1 MLAKSVSFAKGVKAD
16 YIRTLRKRVGE
27 YFEENHI
34 SKYGNWRMAVKT
46 IAMLSFLLV
55 PYLTL
60 LFAGITNGWIV
71 ALLYAAIGVGQAG
84 VGFSVMHDACHGSFS
99 KYPWLNKIFSYTM
112 NFVGGNA
119 SLWKIQHN
127 VLHHSF
133 TNVEGLDEDIA
144 PPAWLLRFSPHAKR
158 YWIHRLQHIYGWGF
172 YALGTLS
179 WATTKDF
186 TGLFKYKRDGL
197 LNKKDGPFSFLLT
210 KVILWK
216 VVYYA
221 YILVLPLILVPVS
234 WWVVLIGFLVMHLVA
249 GLLVGIVFQTA
260 HVMPQTQFPVPSEDG
275 TLENNW
281 AVHQVLTTMNF
292 APKSH
297 IFAWYIGGLNFQIE
311 HHLFPNICHIHY
323 KKISKIVKETTLE
336 FGLPYQSKQYFL
348 GALWEHAKM
357 LRSLGRPAVQAS

>member
-1 MLAKSVSFAKGVKAD
+1 
-16 YIRTLRKRVGE
+16 
-27 YFEENHI
+27 
-34 SKYGNWRMAVKT
+34 
-46 IAMLSFLLV
+46 
-55 PYLTL
+55 
-60 LFAGITNGWIV
+60 
-71 ALLYAAIGVGQAG
+71 
-84 VGFSVMHDACHGSFS
+84 MHDACHGSFS
-99 KYPWLNKIFSYTM
+99 KYPLLNKIFSYSM

-119 SLWKIQHN
+119 RLWKIQHN

-158 YWIHRLQHIYGWGF
+158 YLIHRLQHIYGWGF
-172 YALGTLS
+172 YALGTLT

-186 TGLFKYKRDGL
+186 SGLFRYKKQGL
-197 LNKKDGPFSFLLT
+197 LNKSDGSFSSILT

-216 VVYYA
+216 FVYYG
-221 YILVLPLILVPVS
+221 YILVLPLILVPAS
-234 WWVVLIGFLVMHLVA
+234 WWVILLGFFVMHLVA
-249 GLLVGIVFQTA
+249 GFLVGIVFQTA
-260 HVMPQTQFPVPSEDG
+260 HVMPQTEYPVPSDDG

-297 IFAWYIGGLNFQIE
+297 VFAWFIGGLNFQIE

-336 FGLPYQSKQYFL
+336 FGLPYQSKKYFM

-357 LRSLGRPAVQAS
+357 LRNLGRPTVAST